1 MENKSEKLKDQIIEA
16 AGNVQYTFIAHW
28 NIVNRLKEYYW
39 YIKIAQIVLTAL
51 AAGGFL
57 TSLASGIPQ
66 LSWVGGLTSAIALG
80 INLLA
85 VYSF

>member
-1 MENKSEKLKDQIIEA
+1 MEDTNSKLKNQIMEA

-28 NIVNRLKEYYW
+28 NIVNRLKEQYW
-39 YIKIAQIVLTAL
+39 IIKIAQIVLTAL

-57 TSLASGIPQ
+57 TSLI
-66 LSWVGGLTSAIALG
+66 SA
-80 INLLA
+80 A